1 MLITYDV
8 GSNQDGGVANYCKN
22 SNAIARA
29 EQAYHDA
36 IADHGID
43 SAEALVALTFLQRLR
58 CQRLN
63 SGNGAGEIRFKA
75 SRRPRSAAAGRN
87 SHCDAQ

>member
-1 MLITYDV
+1 MREIAMLISYDV
-8 GSNQDGGVANYCKN
+8 GSNQDGGVVNNCKK

-36 IADHGID
+36 LADYGID

-58 CQRLN
+58 SQ
-63 SGNGAGEIRFKA
+63 
-75 SRRPRSAAAGRN
+75 
-87 SHCDAQ
+87 H

>member
-8 GSNQDGGVANYCKN
+8 ESNQDGGVSIYCKK

-58 CQRLN
+58 RQR
-63 SGNGAGEIRFKA
+63 
-75 SRRPRSAAAGRN
+75 
-87 SHCDAQ
+87 